1 MQKKLMQKLSLIKTA
16 VILPLILVMAWNSG
30 NTGKSVAMAETVA
43 NTLTV
48 TGQGDRSIPTTK
60 ARVMIAIAVEA
71 KTAQEAQSEVARRTN
86 AVITE
91 LKNLKVDKLQTTNV
105 SLNPKIEFENNKQ
118 RQVGFIGET
127 SMSFVTSIERSGLT
141 IDRAIATGANRV
153 SQITFS
159 AEDET
164 IQAARNSALQDAVK
178 DAQKQANA
186 ILSSLN
192 LKPLSIR
199 TIQVN
204 GDRPQGIITN
214 RLMNAA
220 AAPPTSII
228 AGDQTVQASVTLEI
242 MY

>member
-1 MQKKLMQKLSLIKTA
+1 MQKLSVIKTA

-30 NTGKSVAMAETVA
+30 NTGNAGNSVAMAETVA

-60 ARVMIAIAVEA
+60 ARVMIAIEVEA
-71 KTAQEAQSEVARRTN
+71 KTAQEAQAEVARRTN
-86 AVITE
+86 AVIAE
-91 LKNLKVDKLQTTNV
+91 LKNLKVDKLQTTNI

-118 RQVGFIGET
+118 RQVGFVAEA

-141 IDRAIATGANRV
+141 IDRAISTGANRV

-159 AEDET
+159 AEDE
-164 IQAARNSALQDAVK
+164 IVQAARNSALQDAVK

-204 GDRPQGIITN
+204 GDRPQGMFTN
-214 RLMNAA
+214 RIMNAA
-220 AAPPTSII
+220 ANTTGISVIG
-228 AGDQTVQASVTLEI
+228 GDQNVQASVTLEI

>member
-1 MQKKLMQKLSLIKTA
+1 MQKLSVIKTA
-16 VILPLILVMAWNSG
+16 VTLPLILAMAWNFGNIGNSG
-30 NTGKSVAMAETVA
+30 MAMAETPA

-60 ARVMIAIAVEA
+60 ARVMIAIEVEA
-71 KTAQEAQSEVARRTN
+71 KTAQEVQAEVARRSN
-86 AVITE
+86 AVINE
-91 LKNLKVDKLQTTNV
+91 LKNLKVEKLQTTNI

-118 RQVGFIGET
+118 RQVGFVGEAA
-127 SMSFVTSIERSGLT
+127 MSFVTTIDRSGLT
-141 IDRAIATGANRV
+141 IDRAIATGANRI

-164 IQAARNSALQDAVK
+164 VEAARNFALQDAVK
-178 DAQKQANA
+178 DAQQQANA

-204 GDRPQGIITN
+204 GESPQGYITN
-214 RLMNAA
+214 RTLKAVADSSTPVIGGEQN
-220 AAPPTSII
+220 
-228 AGDQTVQASVTLEI
+228 VRASVTLEI